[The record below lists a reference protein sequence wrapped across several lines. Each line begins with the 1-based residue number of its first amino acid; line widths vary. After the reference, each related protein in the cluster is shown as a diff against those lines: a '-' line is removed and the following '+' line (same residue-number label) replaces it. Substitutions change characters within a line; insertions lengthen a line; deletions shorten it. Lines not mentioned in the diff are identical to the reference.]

1 MTHQRSLTHHYN
13 RALAQSGTF
22 GSRSWAK
29 ARECL
34 DEPQYFLSS
43 GFRFGRR
50 VELPN
55 KLKVETNPVNLE
67 I

>member
-1 MTHQRSLTHHYN
+1 MLIRMTTLMNHYN

-22 GSRSWAK
+22 GSKSWAK

-43 GFRFGRR
+43 GFRIVGT
-50 VELPN
+50 PD
-55 KLKVETNPVNLE
+55 
-67 I
+67 